1 MYSVDQF
8 AYIVPREPFELGA
21 GHSMPR
27 LLEHEKAQV
36 ASERVIRFHAQ
47 ERGSPLRIMLFAVRS
62 RYERRV
68 ASHLRLERVFHDGPQ
83 IAVLLLG
90 DRAERLDDFKRNPQ
104 QFIELATESIN
115 RTKRL
120 TLVDG
125 IRYQRIGEDDY
136 YAQELFEQEELTGY
150 LKNMLAATKS
160 VYESGVYD
168 SSGVDAHLPNNW
180 RRMKP

>member
-47 ERGSPLRIMLFAVRS
+47 ELGSPLRIMLFAVRS

-83 IAVLLLG
+83 IAVLLPG
-90 DRAERLDDFKRNPQ
+90 DRAERLDQ
-104 QFIELATESIN
+104 
-115 RTKRL
+115 
-120 TLVDG
+120 VG
-125 IRYQRIGEDDY
+125 
-136 YAQELFEQEELTGY
+136 
-150 LKNMLAATKS
+150 
-160 VYESGVYD
+160 
-168 SSGVDAHLPNNW
+168 
-180 RRMKP
+180 